1 VKLSYLVGAVAGVA
15 ICATAATAQV
25 CQGDLPFRNGAT
37 HVGGSMGVSNNT
49 TSFGGGLS
57 VGHSKG
63 WYTGGSVGM
72 LNYNNVSGNSVVL
85 NGGLGYSMPV
95 SQRSKW
101 QVCPGGT
108 LSLGFGPTVDVG
120 GTSMH
125 TSSQTLTLGAS
136 FGTSV
141 PMSKTQS
148 LLPFASAAFG
158 HTRVSAKLNGNSTT
172 ASDNYLLL
180 GAGAGFQLTP
190 SLVLRPALTLA
201 AGADLIDD
209 TAFSFG
215 VTWALPR

>member
-1 VKLSYLVGAVAGVA
+1 MKLSYLVGAVAGVA

-37 HVGGSMGVSNNT
+37 HVGGSLGVSNNT

-72 LNYNNVSGNSVVL
+72 LSYNNAGGNSVIL

-95 SQRSKW
+95 QQRSKW

-108 LSLGFGPTVDVG
+108 LSLGFGPNVTVG
-120 GTSMH
+120 GASMH
-125 TSSQTLTLGAS
+125 TSSQTLSLGAS

-141 PMSKTQS
+141 PLSKTQS
-148 LLPFASAAFG
+148 LLPFFSAAMG
-158 HTRVSAKLNGNSTT
+158 HTRFAAKLNGNSTST
-172 ASDNYLLL
+172 SDNYVLL

-201 AGADLIDD
+201 AGADLVDD

>member
-37 HVGGSMGVSNNT
+37 HVGGSLGVSNNT

-72 LNYNNVSGNSVVL
+72 VSYNNAGGNTVVL

-95 SQRSKW
+95 QQRSKW

-108 LSLGFGPTVDVG
+108 LSLGFGPNVTVG
-120 GTSMH
+120 GATMH
-125 TSSQTLTLGAS
+125 TSSQTLSLGAS

-141 PMSKTQS
+141 PLSKTQS
-148 LLPFASAAFG
+148 LLPFFSAAMG
-158 HTRVSAKLNGNSTT
+158 HTRFAAKLNGNSTSS
-172 ASDNYLLL
+172 SDNYLLL

-201 AGADLIDD
+201 AGADLVDD

>member
-1 VKLSYLVGAVAGVA
+1 VKFSNLISAVAGVA
-15 ICATAATAQV
+15 MCATAATAQV

-37 HVGGSMGVSNNT
+37 HVGGSLGVSNNT

-72 LNYNNVSGNSVVL
+72 LSYNNVSGNSVVL

-95 SQRSKW
+95 SQRSRW

-120 GTSMH
+120 GASMH

>member
-15 ICATAATAQV
+15 ISATAATAQV

-95 SQRSKW
+95 SQRSRW